1 MKCET
6 TNTVL
11 TLILAVLV
19 LGGVLFALQTIFR
32 TRELRS
38 ISLQANM
45 ANSTLMQEQG
55 LFNDC
60 LEYSKTHPAITPIL
74 ESVQP
79 RAARH

>member
-45 ANSTLMQEQG
+45 ANSTLMQEQA

>member
-1 MKCET
+1 MKCNT

-19 LGGVLFALQTIFR
+19 LGGVLFALQTIVR

-45 ANSTLMQEQG
+45 ANSTLMQEQA

>member
-1 MKCET
+1 MKCNT

-38 ISLQANM
+38 ISLQATM
-45 ANSTLMQEQG
+45 ANSTLMQEQA

-74 ESVQP
+74 ESVQS

>member
-1 MKCET
+1 MKCNT

-45 ANSTLMQEQG
+45 ANSTLMQEQA

-74 ESVQP
+74 ESVQS

>member
-32 TRELRS
+32 TRELRT

-45 ANSTLMQEQG
+45 ANSTLMQEQA

-74 ESVQP
+74 ESVQS

>member
-11 TLILAVLV
+11 TLALAVLV

-32 TRELRS
+32 TREFRTIS
-38 ISLQANM
+38 IQANL
-45 ANSTLMQEQG
+45 ANNTLLQEQS

-60 LEYSKTHPAITPIL
+60 VEYSKTHPAMTPIL
-74 ESVQP
+74 ESIQA
-79 RAARH
+79 RAAKH

>member
-45 ANSTLMQEQG
+45 ANSTLMQEQA

-74 ESVQP
+74 ESVQS